1 MSRLPDNILNS
12 GGTPEDPRAGAGASE
27 AMPIEEPRRAA
38 SLTLRSDDL
47 RAARAASMDAA
58 NKSLAEALR
67 ITYAL
72 ILGVMI
78 VMVIIFAFS
87 GFQFV
92 DESER
97 GIKVRLGRIV
107 NSDLQPGFQLSLPYP
122 LGEILKIPTGQVAV
136 QIDDSFWPRVRPGD
150 QSRPLIEVATMGPL
164 RPGTDGSLLTG
175 DSNLAH
181 AQWTVVYSRYQPATY
196 MTNVYTPSETAMVR
210 AMVERAAVR
219 VVGETPIDD
228 LLKRGASRVAA
239 AISPTPAPP
248 SAPTPAQPD
257 ADGEA
262 PADED
267 PPTPPAETPTQP
279 AAPAGPVGS
288 ERENDIEA
296 RVRRYAQE
304 GLDSIDSGIR
314 IDAVSLRSLSPPR
327 SVIEA
332 FQEVQNAESAAQRKR
347 DEALQE
353 RSRILNAIAGS
364 AHTALLDLIDEYR
377 RQLDLGHEDEAEA
390 TLGEIFAVLQGER
403 DGRNIEIGGRTYAE
417 SRISGDVSRAIA
429 QASTYRIAVV
439 ERARQQGQSFAAKL
453 DQYRSNPRV
462 FLAREW
468 TEAMSALMSSG
479 NVQAFM
485 MPKDMEHFELLV
497 NSDPEVLRELRREIQ
512 RREVEESLELR
523 RALEAGKLIRRE
535 EER

>member
-1 MSRLPDNILNS
+1 VSRLPDNIMNA
-12 GGTPEDPRAGAGASE
+12 GGTPEDPGAGAAQ

-58 NKSLAEALR
+58 NKSLADALR

-136 QIDDSFWPRVRPGD
+136 QIEDSFWPRVRPAD
-150 QSRPLIEVATMGPL
+150 KNRPLMEVATMGPL

-175 DSNLAH
+175 DANLAH

-196 MTNVYTPSETAMVR
+196 MTNVYTPSETAMVS

-239 AISPTPAPP
+239 SLSPSTPPA
-248 SAPTPAQPD
+248 PAQPD
-257 ADGEA
+257 AEADPQADDGTQPPPADA
-262 PADED
+262 PADV
-267 PPTPPAETPTQP
+267 
-279 AAPAGPVGS
+279 AAPASPVGS

-377 RQLDLGHEDEAEA
+377 RQLDLGHADEAEE
-390 TLGEIFAVLQGER
+390 TLGEIFAVLLGER

-417 SRISGDVSRAIA
+417 SRISGDVSRTIA
-429 QASTYRIAVV
+429 QANTYRIAVV

-468 TEAMSALMSSG
+468 TEAMTALMTSG

-485 MPKDMEHFELLV
+485 MPKDMEHLELLV
-497 NSDPEVLRELRREIQ
+497 NADPEVLRELRREIQ

>member
-1 MSRLPDNILNS
+1 MSRLPDNIMNA
-12 GGTPEDPRAGAGASE
+12 GGTPEDPGAGAPE

-38 SLTLRSDDL
+38 SLTLRSDEL

-58 NKSLAEALR
+58 NKSLADALR

-97 GIKVRLGRIV
+97 GIKVQFGRIV

-136 QIDDSFWPRVRPGD
+136 QIEDSFWPRVRPAD
-150 QSRPLIEVATMGPL
+150 KSRPLIEVATMGPL

-239 AISPTPAPP
+239 AISPAQ
-248 SAPTPAQPD
+248 PTAQPD
-257 ADGEA
+257 ADADAQAGDNTPPPAPAPPADAAPEA
-262 PADED
+262 PA
-267 PPTPPAETPTQP
+267 
-279 AAPAGPVGS
+279 PVGS

-304 GLDSIDSGIR
+304 GLDAIDSGIR

-353 RSRILNAIAGS
+353 RSRILNAVAGS
-364 AHTALLDLIDEYR
+364 AHTALLNLIDEYR
-377 RQLDLGHEDEAEA
+377 RRLDLGHADEAEEM
-390 TLGEIFAVLQGER
+390 LGEIFAVLLGER

-417 SRISGDVSRAIA
+417 SRISGDVSRSIA
-429 QASTYRIAVV
+429 QANTYRIAVV

-468 TEAMSALMSSG
+468 TEAMTALMTSG

-497 NSDPEVLRELRREIQ
+497 NADPEVLRELRREIQ